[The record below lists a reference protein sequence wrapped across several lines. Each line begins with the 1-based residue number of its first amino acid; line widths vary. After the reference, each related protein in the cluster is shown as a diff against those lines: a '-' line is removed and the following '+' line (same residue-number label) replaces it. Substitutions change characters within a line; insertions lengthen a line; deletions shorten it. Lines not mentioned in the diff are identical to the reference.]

1 MRVSA
6 QKHAVSTSSS
16 CRLDRALQPKLFARG
31 TATAQQSTLAST
43 TAARLTS
50 KKSVTS
56 YTFPCTTS
64 QQDCRHSAKRPRR
77 CVSCWPRDTAAEAE
91 LLLTRSSA

>member
-56 YTFPCTTS
+56 YTLPCTTS
-64 QQDCRHSAKRPRR
+64 QQDCSKSAKGR
-77 CVSCWPRDTAAEAE
+77 SQ
-91 LLLTRSSA
+91 LLLHRAIACTVLGASIRMS